1 MRQQLKILTLCI
13 ATFMFANPIDARTE
27 NPLIGQW
34 VDQLPNGAAMI
45 TEFTADTISFWAIN
59 PTGARSETNVAPIS
73 YESLPNGGISIS
85 ISGQDDTPLTA
96 VMRSSDTLELVFPG
110 MASRRLTRRSTE

>member
-1 MRQQLKILTLCI
+1 MRQKLKILTIII
-13 ATFMFANPIDARTE
+13 ATLMFVHPIAAREE

-34 VDQLPNGAAMI
+34 VDPLPNGAAMI

-59 PTGARSETNVAPIS
+59 PTGAKSETNVAPIS
-73 YESLPNGGISIS
+73 YESLPNGSISIS

-96 VMRSSDTLELVFPG
+96 VMRGTNTLELVFPG
-110 MASRRLTRRSTE
+110 MASRRLSRRSID